1 MSWSSPLASAP
12 GSELCVQV
20 EPPADHQTEAV
31 RKTGGGGEPSW
42 IRAAGG
48 LRRRTSAARRSAPLH
63 RNPGFVSL
71 SGVEWADRAGG
82 AGLIG
87 YLVGLPTGSGRWSLD
102 TPARPGA
109 TTSAVLHSP
118 TPGPATGRST
128 AATAAFGGR
137 AAQPLP
143 SASMA
148 GPLISLT
155 TDFGLNDPSVAACK
169 GVIWRIAPDARLL
182 DVSHGVPRHEI
193 AAGAAVLWAVLPS
206 LPVGV
211 HMAVVDPGVGTARR
225 PIVLRTVRG
234 DRLVGPDNGLL
245 LPGAERLGGVVAAH
259 ALEAQAYRLATV
271 SRTFHGRDI
280 FAPAAAHIANGIPD
294 EAFGPE
300 IDLATLVR
308 LDTPAARTS
317 AGVLEATVGAID
329 SFGNVQLL
337 AGIAEL
343 EAALGPIAGG
353 DALVLEPVGAGGTE
367 RDGAIGLR
375 WRLTY
380 GEAGADEPL
389 ACLDSYERIAV
400 AINRGSAADRYGLR
414 PGRPIRIRRD
424 A

>member
-1 MSWSSPLASAP
+1 
-12 GSELCVQV
+12 
-20 EPPADHQTEAV
+20 
-31 RKTGGGGEPSW
+31 
-42 IRAAGG
+42 
-48 LRRRTSAARRSAPLH
+48 
-63 RNPGFVSL
+63 
-71 SGVEWADRAGG
+71 
-82 AGLIG
+82 
-87 YLVGLPTGSGRWSLD
+87 
-102 TPARPGA
+102 
-109 TTSAVLHSP
+109 
-118 TPGPATGRST
+118 
-128 AATAAFGGR
+128 
-137 AAQPLP
+137 
-143 SASMA
+143 MA

-300 IDLATLVR
+300 IDLSTLVR